1 MSETAKP
8 NVRKGLFRNVA
19 VQHYMGPLQ
28 FDLPHTLPRWRPGLV
43 VAAVIVAIALAAV
56 WI

>member
-1 MSETAKP
+1 MSETAKS

-28 FDLPHTLPRWRPGLV
+28 FDLPHTLPRWRPSLV